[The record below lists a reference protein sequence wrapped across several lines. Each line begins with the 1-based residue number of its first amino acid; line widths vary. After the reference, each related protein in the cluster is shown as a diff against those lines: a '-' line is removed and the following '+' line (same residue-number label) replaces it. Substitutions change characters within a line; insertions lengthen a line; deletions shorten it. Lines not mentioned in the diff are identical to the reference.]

1 MSTAADTGR
10 RQSIVVP
17 ILALVVASV
26 AVATIALFA
35 VTFSGPPAKPAPQ
48 PIASIAALLRGG
60 RAPAGMAEWQLRVTT
75 SATPPRPHPR
85 EQRDAAFSSLLAR
98 ELGVPESDAV
108 IYRDLHRD
116 GPPDGLSAPF
126 VAGARFDGAWHT
138 AFTPPP
144 SFLSRWHWV
153 TLATMAALLAGLSAL
168 GWLIA
173 RAISRPLREL
183 AAMASR
189 ARAGAPLAALP
200 AKAPREVAE
209 LGDALAAM
217 HARLASHAEG
227 RTAMLAAIAHDLG
240 TPLSRLAFWVEQL
253 PDEAR
258 GRAESDVDEM
268 RAMIAAAI
276 GYARDE
282 MQMRA
287 DARVDLGSLLD
298 SLVEDMAVGGMPA
311 TIEPGPRAIV
321 RGDPAALRRMFA
333 NLIDNAARYGKTAA
347 LGWSVDGDIASIQ
360 VDDQGPG
367 VDPAQ
372 ADRLF
377 EPFVRGDPSRN
388 RATGGSGLG
397 LAIVRSIARRHGG
410 DATLA
415 NRAGGGARAT
425 VTLPVDR

>member
-1 MSTAADTGR
+1 MSTAVR
-10 RQSIVVP
+10 HRQSIVVP

-48 PIASIAALLRGG
+48 PITSIAALLRGG
-60 RAPAGMAEWQLRVTT
+60 RAPASMAEWQLRVVASPT
-75 SATPPRPHPR
+75 APHPHPR
-85 EQRDAAFSSLLAR
+85 EQRDPTFSRQLA
-98 ELGVPESDAV
+98 EALGVPEADAV
-108 IYRDLHRD
+108 IYRDLGHD
-116 GPPDGLSAPF
+116 NPPDGISAPF
-126 VAGARFDGAWHT
+126 VAGARLDGTWRI

-144 SFLSRWHWV
+144 SFLSRWHWI

-183 AAMASR
+183 AAAASR
-189 ARAGAPLAALP
+189 AHAGTPLAALP
-200 AKAPREVAE
+200 AKAPREVAQ
-209 LGDALAAM
+209 LGEALAAM

-240 TPLSRLAFWVEQL
+240 TPLSRLAFWVERL
-253 PDEAR
+253 PDDAR
-258 GRAESDVDEM
+258 ARAESDVDEM

-298 SLVEDMAVGGMPA
+298 SLAEDMEVAGAPVTVA
-311 TIEPGPRAIV
+311 PGPRAVV
-321 RGDPAALRRMFA
+321 RGDPAALRRLFA
-333 NLIDNAARYGKTAA
+333 NLIDNAVRYGGHAA
-347 LGWSVDGDIASIQ
+347 IGWSIAGDIASVH
-360 VDDQGPG
+360 VDDAGPG
-367 VDPAQ
+367 IDPAQ

-410 DATLA
+410 DAMLS
-415 NRAGGGARAT
+415 NRAGAGARAT